1 MAGRDDEDEDEL
13 SEVEVEVERLPNLDG
28 WEYFKANDAAESR
41 ERWTLAIRPRPEQKA
56 VDYALWTDIKAD
68 PEATGVL
75 EVSRDAEKRWAK
87 AFRSA
92 VDGSEDRALDTDAR
106 SEIALAILRQHD
118 PTLDSYEHRL
128 IFVLEPPPDEDEDED
143 EDEDDEDLEDE
154 DDEDDDEGE

>member
-1 MAGRDDEDEDEL
+1 MARRDDEEEL
-13 SEVEVEVERLPNLDG
+13 SEVEVERLPNLDG
-28 WEYFKANDAAESR
+28 WEYFKA
-41 ERWTLAIRPRPEQKA
+41 
-56 VDYALWTDIKAD
+56 D

-75 EVSRDAEKRWAK
+75 EGSRDAEKRWAK
-87 AFRSA
+87 AFRRA
-92 VDGSEDRALDTDAR
+92 VEGSEERALDTDAR

-143 EDEDDEDLEDE
+143 DEDEDDEDE